1 MILSTTKTDLMLA
14 MKQECIKTMPRPKKP
29 KIPKPPKPPKLPPIN
44 KAKLVERLVEKP
56 SQNIKFWLI
65 KEFSILKKLEEKF
78 PLSFL
83 NQLKYS
89 KKWQSLAVLFCD
101 DLMLDLER
109 RYRAYLY
116 VPPTHE
122 TIILGEKS
130 GEDLKIEKKKS
141 LREIL
146 A

>member
-1 MILSTTKTDLMLA
+1 MA
-14 MKQECIKTMPRPKKP
+14 RPKKE
-29 KIPKPPKPPKLPPIN
+29 KIPKPPKLPPIN
-44 KAKLVERLVEKP
+44 KHKLVERLIEKP
-56 SQNIKFWLI
+56 SQNIRFWLI

-78 PLSFL
+78 PLAFL

-89 KKWQSLAVLFCD
+89 KKWPSLAVLFCD

-116 VPPTHE
+116 VPPVQEQIT
-122 TIILGEKS
+122 LGEKS

-146 A
+146 Q

>member
-1 MILSTTKTDLMLA
+1 
-14 MKQECIKTMPRPKKP
+14 MPRPKKP
-29 KIPKPPKPPKLPPIN
+29 KIPKPPKPLKLPPIN
-44 KAKLVERLVEKP
+44 KHKLIERLVEKP
-56 SQNIKFWLI
+56 SQHIKLWLI
-65 KEFSILKKLEEKF
+65 KECSILKRLEEKF
-78 PLSFL
+78 PLPFL

-116 VPPTHE
+116 VPPIHE
-122 TIILGEKS
+122 MIPLGEKS

-146 A
+146 T

>member
-1 MILSTTKTDLMLA
+1 
-14 MKQECIKTMPRPKKP
+14 MPRPKKP
-29 KIPKPPKPPKLPPIN
+29 KIPKPPKLPPIN
-44 KAKLVERLVEKP
+44 KHKLIERLVEKP
-56 SQNIKFWLI
+56 PQDIRLWLI
-65 KEFSILKKLEEKF
+65 KECSILKKLEEKF
-78 PLSFL
+78 PLPFL

-101 DLMLDLER
+101 DLTRDLER

-116 VPPTHE
+116 VPPKQK
-122 TIILGEKS
+122 TITLGEKS

-146 A
+146 S

>member
-1 MILSTTKTDLMLA
+1 
-14 MKQECIKTMPRPKKP
+14 MPRPKKE
-29 KIPKPPKPPKLPPIN
+29 KKPKPPKLPPIN
-44 KAKLVERLVEKP
+44 KSKLVERLVEKP

-78 PLSFL
+78 PLPFL

-109 RYRAYLY
+109 RYRAFLY
-116 VPPTHE
+116 VPPIQEQIT
-122 TIILGEKS
+122 LGEKS

>member
-1 MILSTTKTDLMLA
+1 
-14 MKQECIKTMPRPKKP
+14 MPRPKKP
-29 KIPKPPKPPKLPPIN
+29 KIPKPPKPLKLPPIN
-44 KAKLVERLVEKP
+44 KSKLVERLVEKP
-56 SQNIKFWLI
+56 SQNIKLWLI
-65 KEFSILKKLEEKF
+65 KEFSILKRLEEKF
-78 PLSFL
+78 PLLFL
-83 NQLKYS
+83 DQLKYS

-122 TIILGEKS
+122 TITLGEKS
-130 GEDLKIEKKKS
+130 GEDLKIEKRKS